1 MLKQLIFLMYLGER
15 RKLMRQFLFI
25 VSLILS
31 LLAVEAQEKPVIFAP
46 DIPELIQSDIPVPLL
61 SDILP
66 ALHMV
71 LPSLNDTIPITEFR
85 IMYIC
90 KNDDDI
96 KINYRYLLSE
106 ITSGS
111 CTFKVRS
118 SEGTRTGTPIYLI
131 DQGSYKEREP
141 CRKIL
146 SEQIDE
152 KLSEGYTCYN
162 TEFLIGIKERY
173 LLLPLF

>member
-1 MLKQLIFLMYLGER
+1 
-15 RKLMRQFLFI
+15 MRQFLFI

-46 DIPELIQSDIPVPLL
+46 DIPELIQSDISVPLL

-71 LPSLNDTIPITEFR
+71 LPSLNDTIPITDFR

-96 KINYRYLLSE
+96 KINYR
-106 ITSGS
+106 I
-111 CTFKVRS
+111 
-118 SEGTRTGTPIYLI
+118 
-131 DQGSYKEREP
+131 
-141 CRKIL
+141 
-146 SEQIDE
+146 
-152 KLSEGYTCYN
+152 
-162 TEFLIGIKERY
+162 
-173 LLLPLF
+173 